1 MGIWGTT
8 HTGIRLRA
16 WFCFII
22 NLVKCTVQSN
32 IYQQMLWFIIAK
44 SRKKWRFHRNALKSN
59 IVGGRTDWT
68 GSYLLL
74 CFLLLSIILPY
85 SHIPNLILS
94 SLLQLGQFRHQDPK
108 IKSKMIS
115 GNDKCEPPDS
125 IKSLVNSD
133 QHPRFNRNI
142 RN

>member
-1 MGIWGTT
+1 MILF
-8 HTGIRLRA
+8 HNQP
-16 WFCFII
+16 C
-22 NLVKCTVQSN
+22 
-32 IYQQMLWFIIAK
+32 QMYCSKQYMPA
-44 SRKKWRFHRNALKSN
+44 NALIYNCSIHEIMEVSPQHTQKQK
-59 IVGGRTDWT
+59 VGGRADFT

-74 CFLLLSIILPY
+74 CFLLLPIILPY

-125 IKSLVNSD
+125 IKSLANSD